1 VPFTGS
7 AHCGLVIG
15 RFDSTLQHSWP
26 DVQQKV
32 PQQNEPLSLQV
43 WPDGSMQAGGAA
55 HVPLSQKGVLP
66 LHTLPQLPQFWGSL

>member
-1 VPFTGS
+1 VPFTGL

-26 DVQQKV
+26 ALQQNV
-32 PQQNEPLSLQV
+32 PQQNAPLPLHV
-43 WPDGSMQAGGAA
+43 WPEGSMHAGIGA

-66 LHTLPQLPQFWGSL
+66 EQTLPQLPQLFGSL